1 MGENS
6 QASAVHRQ
14 PGGDFAE
21 PLGRH
26 RHLDAAAWMRPDG
39 TLMKG
44 VRFFGDGIR
53 TTSLVMQTHPHRI
66 RFIDSIHVQA
76 KGSTAKI
83 RF

>member
-1 MGENS
+1 MGIKDPKRIYRS
-6 QASAVHRQ
+6 ADLASGQNIV
-14 PGGDFAE
+14 FAAT
-21 PLGRH
+21 GVT
-26 RHLDAAAWMRPDG
+26 DG

-66 RFIDSIHVQA
+66 RFIDSIHVDPS
-76 KGSTAKI
+76 KGGVSAKI